1 MTECPPCRNVS
12 KKTKDVRSPNGR
24 ARVYTVLFMIVT
36 LFFWYLALNIVW
48 YFLYNTTGF
57 TIVGS
62 LWGAMV
68 SVISGTV
75 YAYLLYEI
83 IKPENFNLR
92 RSLILVSIVVALA
105 VIVYFTLPIP
115 FSM

>member
-48 YFLYNTTGF
+48 YFLYNATGF